1 MAPTKIS
8 TEMLQSQMQMT
19 YSAKKINHANKEHI
33 GASYRAAYRK
43 FATEILKEV
52 QLKDLYSPEINL
64 KGKVRDTNH
73 IYRILPLP
81 PGTRNGPA
89 STPNGEFPGGH
100 SRTPGTYGAK
110 RSRSKLPDDE
120 DSDLDSKDCQA
131 GQSNQGLE
139 PNLWYMLPGTIPET
153 ARPQL

>member
-1 MAPTKIS
+1 
-8 TEMLQSQMQMT
+8 MT
-19 YSAKKINHANKEHI
+19 YPAKKINHANKEHI
-33 GASYRAAYRK
+33 GAPYRAAYRK

-52 QLKDLYSPEINL
+52 QLKDLHSHEINL

-81 PGTRNGPA
+81 PGRPHGPWATRNGPV

-100 SRTPGTYGAK
+100 SRTLGTYGAK
-110 RSRSKLPDDE
+110 RSRSKPLDDE
-120 DSDLDSKDCQA
+120 DSDPDSKDCQA

-139 PNLWYMLPGTIPET
+139 PNLWYMLPGTILQT